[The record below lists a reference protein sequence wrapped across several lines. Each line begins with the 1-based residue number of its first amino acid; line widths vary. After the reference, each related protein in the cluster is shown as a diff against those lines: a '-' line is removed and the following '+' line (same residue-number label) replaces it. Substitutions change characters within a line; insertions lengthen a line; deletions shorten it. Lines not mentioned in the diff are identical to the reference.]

1 MRVSP
6 DSTLATILP
15 EDGFF
20 EVPTHHHQAVNLLG
34 DGLKAVAWEEDGTI
48 EAVEA
53 GPSELGGFSGFVL
66 GVQWHPEQGSD
77 PRLFTALVEA
87 ATGRISGRTVHHRGH
102 GTCAYDLIF
111 CVTLPQSGNSLS
123 CSGAKNVPGGSP
135 AITAAVFRAVRTGN
149 AFEETVER
157 LLEGVKLG
165 VYAPGDR
172 LPPERELTRRLGISR
187 ITLREALR
195 ELAAAGYVETKRGRF
210 GGTFILRQ
218 PEPMVHDEL
227 TRTARDMGAQLD
239 DALTFRR
246 VVETGA
252 AEMAARASL
261 SMQQRESLA
270 ECLAAMYVCGPSGYR
285 PADTR
290 LHLAIADAAGS
301 PMLTASV
308 VEARVQ
314 LVDLLNAIPM
324 LGRNLEHANVQHAS
338 IVRAILAGDPD
349 RARRAMEE
357 HVAGTAALLRGF
369 LGEIGVTAR
378 VAGG

>member
-1 MRVSP
+1 MP
-6 DSTLATILP
+6 A
-15 EDGFF
+15 
-20 EVPTHHHQAVNLLG
+20 
-34 DGLKAVAWEEDGTI
+34 
-48 EAVEA
+48 
-53 GPSELGGFSGFVL
+53 
-66 GVQWHPEQGSD
+66 
-77 PRLFTALVEA
+77 
-87 ATGRISGRTVHHRGH
+87 
-102 GTCAYDLIF
+102 
-111 CVTLPQSGNSLS
+111 
-123 CSGAKNVPGGSP
+123 GSP

-149 AFEETVER
+149 AFEDTVER

-210 GGTFILRQ
+210 GGTFVLRQ
-218 PEPMVHDEL
+218 PEPLVPDEL
-227 TRTARDMGAQLD
+227 SRTARDMGTRLE

-252 AEMAARASL
+252 AEMAAQASL
-261 SMQQRESLA
+261 SRQHRENLTDHLA
-270 ECLAAMYVCGPSGYR
+270 DVQASDAAGYR
-285 PADTR
+285 QADTR

-301 PMLTASV
+301 PRLTASV
-308 VEARVQ
+308 VEARVL

-324 LGRNLEHANVQHAS
+324 LSRNLDHANVQHAR

-349 RARRAMEE
+349 RARRAMDE

-369 LGEIGVTAR
+369 LGDVLNP
-378 VAGG
+378 

>member
-1 MRVSP
+1 M
-6 DSTLATILP
+6 
-15 EDGFF
+15 
-20 EVPTHHHQAVNLLG
+20 
-34 DGLKAVAWEEDGTI
+34 
-48 EAVEA
+48 
-53 GPSELGGFSGFVL
+53 
-66 GVQWHPEQGSD
+66 
-77 PRLFTALVEA
+77 
-87 ATGRISGRTVHHRGH
+87 
-102 GTCAYDLIF
+102 
-111 CVTLPQSGNSLS
+111 
-123 CSGAKNVPGGSP
+123 PGGSP

-227 TRTARDMGAQLD
+227 ARTARDMGAHLD

-261 SMQQRESLA
+261 TMGQRENLA
-270 ECLAAMYVCGPSGYR
+270 EYLAAVNACDASGYR
-285 PADTR
+285 QADTR

-301 PMLTASV
+301 PLLTASV
-308 VEARVQ
+308 WRPGSSWSICSTPFPCCTATWSTPTSSTSPLCAPSWPETRTGPGERWRSTWPERRPCCTVSWTNGRSERRRRPGREA
-314 LVDLLNAIPM
+314 P
-324 LGRNLEHANVQHAS
+324 
-338 IVRAILAGDPD
+338 P
-349 RARRAMEE
+349 RR
-357 HVAGTAALLRGF
+357 R
-369 LGEIGVTAR
+369 R
-378 VAGG
+378 

>member
-1 MRVSP
+1 M
-6 DSTLATILP
+6 
-15 EDGFF
+15 
-20 EVPTHHHQAVNLLG
+20 
-34 DGLKAVAWEEDGTI
+34 
-48 EAVEA
+48 
-53 GPSELGGFSGFVL
+53 
-66 GVQWHPEQGSD
+66 
-77 PRLFTALVEA
+77 
-87 ATGRISGRTVHHRGH
+87 
-102 GTCAYDLIF
+102 
-111 CVTLPQSGNSLS
+111 
-123 CSGAKNVPGGSP
+123 PGGSP

-218 PEPMVHDEL
+218 PEPMVYDEL
-227 TRTARDMGAQLD
+227 TRTARDMGGQLD

-261 SMQQRESLA
+261 TRQQRENLA
-270 ECLAAMYVCGPSGYR
+270 ECLATVHACEPSGYR
-285 PADTR
+285 QADTR

-369 LGEIGVTAR
+369 LSSPPATRSASTDGEQEPWSVRNDCGFPVFSGVAR
-378 VAGG
+378 YGGAVQKGNNDADYRDYHIRGSSVLARLVSPGGDAPLRVCGRGAAQRRADGHAAAWRRR

>member
-1 MRVSP
+1 M
-6 DSTLATILP
+6 
-15 EDGFF
+15 
-20 EVPTHHHQAVNLLG
+20 
-34 DGLKAVAWEEDGTI
+34 
-48 EAVEA
+48 
-53 GPSELGGFSGFVL
+53 
-66 GVQWHPEQGSD
+66 
-77 PRLFTALVEA
+77 
-87 ATGRISGRTVHHRGH
+87 
-102 GTCAYDLIF
+102 
-111 CVTLPQSGNSLS
+111 
-123 CSGAKNVPGGSP
+123 PGGSP

-218 PEPMVHDEL
+218 PEPMVRDEL
-227 TRTARDMGAQLD
+227 TRTARMGAQLD

-261 SMQQRESLA
+261 TMQQRESLA
-270 ECLAAMYVCGPSGYR
+270 ECLAAMYVCGSSGYR

-357 HVAGTAALLRGF
+357 HVAGTAALLNGF
-369 LGEIGVTAR
+369 LGESSSGPEPEPSGRRPPRTATQP
-378 VAGG
+378 